1 MAQISETKP
10 VLETR
15 WQTDTLDTGAIHDEL
30 NRLWAEI
37 GGPRHGGQ
45 GPGEMVADRRLGGGE
60 LMRANTLNLIAVA
73 DTRRHAHLIT
83 DTVSRLSDF
92 LPSRTIVFITELDT
106 EQAHPWDV
114 HLRLNEAYTEA
125 DAPAIRFETIT
136 INADPKVGGH
146 LASLVAPLLVS
157 ELPTFLWWPSGDF
170 ANSPIFQDL
179 VEIVDRLIV
188 DSAQLGSEASA
199 VAQMRS
205 LLDDED
211 DPWIGDFTWL
221 RLAPWRQLIAQFFD
235 PPAVRRCLGTVS
247 EINIAYAQTR
257 KDQSSGLA
265 AALLTVGWLASRL
278 GWEIVEPLERRRAGG
293 WTAPLRG
300 LGDGR
305 PQDIQLR
312 LIPDQSPEA
321 RFSLRSVEIIS
332 VGESSGVFRI
342 ERTDMD
348 DLITSS
354 ETADVPPVSRMV
366 YSRRQENVEM
376 LGEELQRFGP
386 DRILEDSIRFATR
399 LLP

>member
-1 MAQISETKP
+1 MAQIAETKP

-37 GGPRHGGQ
+37 GGPPHAGQ
-45 GPGEMVADRRLGGGE
+45 APGEMVADRRLGGGE

-73 DTRRHAHLIT
+73 DTRRHANLIT
-83 DTVSRLSDF
+83 DTVSRLRDF
-92 LPSRTIVFITELDT
+92 LPSRTIIFITEMDDT
-106 EQAHPWDV
+106 CEHAWDV
-114 HLRLNEAYTEA
+114 HLQLNEAHTEA

-136 INADPKVGGH
+136 INADPKVSGH

-188 DSAQLGSEASA
+188 DSAQLGSEASG
-199 VAQMRS
+199 VAHLRT

-211 DPWIGDFTWL
+211 DPWVGDFTWL

-235 PPAVRRCLGTVS
+235 PPNVRRCLTTVS

-257 KDQSSGLA
+257 QDQSSGFA
-265 AALLTVGWLASRL
+265 AALLIVGWLASRL
-278 GWEIVEPLERRRAGG
+278 DWEIVEPLERRRAGG
-293 WTAPLRG
+293 WSAPLRSTAG
-300 LGDGR
+300 GR
-305 PQDIQLR
+305 PHDIQLR

-321 RFSLRSVEIIS
+321 RFSLRRVEIIS
-332 VGESSGVFRI
+332 VGEAHGIFRI

-354 ETADVPPVSRMV
+354 ETDDVPPVSRMV
-366 YSRRQENVEM
+366 YSRRPENVEM
-376 LGEELQRFGP
+376 LADELQRFGP
-386 DRILEDSIRFATR
+386 DRILEDAIRFATR